1 MKDGLMKLQKLQESA
16 RTQSGKSFMIDVYEF
31 LNLDLDDI
39 VDELQQDQIFLD
51 KLERENMRLRR
62 HIKTMQK
69 IRATKKRVTA

>member
-1 MKDGLMKLQKLQESA
+1 MKTVLTALQKLQESA